1 MYFEG
6 VFTFPIYFML
16 DHSETSTK
24 SKSEACHNFWQPLVK
39 KIYACNADGIFPD
52 KDGVCAAFV
61 RLQKAR
67 PNIGF
72 EISYKQEFWGYRE
85 CDKTQ
90 AICISKSFEGRGSIS
105 LIVNCD
111 AEFLSIHFEYADIEE
126 FNVPFRRSQCD
137 LGATL
142 DNLANFIDEFP
153 SYCEQSSRII
163 TEIEK
168 EQKLEEIARITIR
181 ATVSHIMESS
191 KYSWN
196 LTEDESTFS
205 LEVSINDEYSV
216 EMDFNTQNYL
226 ERIPALQGILK
237 QMETFVKEI
246 PFPITIQLQ
255 EKS

>member
-1 MYFEG
+1 MHN
-6 VFTFPIYFML
+6 
-16 DHSETSTK
+16 HSENFIK
-24 SKSEACHNFWQPLVK
+24 SKSEACHNFWQPIVK

-61 RLQKAR
+61 NLQKAW

-72 EISYKQEFWGYRE
+72 EISYKQESRGYRE

-105 LIVNCD
+105 LIVNCE
-111 AEFLSIHFEYADIEE
+111 AEFLSIHFEYADIVA

-142 DNLANFIDEFP
+142 DNLANFIEEFP
-153 SYCEQSSRII
+153 SYCEQSSRIT

-168 EQKLEEIARITIR
+168 EQKLEEIARDTIR

-191 KYSWN
+191 KYHWN
-196 LTEDESTFS
+196 LTEDENIFS
-205 LEVSINDEYSV
+205 LEVSINNEYSV

-237 QMETFVKEI
+237 QTENFVKEI

>member
-1 MYFEG
+1 MRN
-6 VFTFPIYFML
+6 
-16 DHSETSTK
+16 HSENFIK
-24 SKSEACHNFWQPLVK
+24 SKSEACHNFWRPLVK
-39 KIYACNADGIFPD
+39 KIYVCNADGIFPD
-52 KDGVCAAFV
+52 KDGVYTAFV
-61 RLQKAR
+61 RLQKAW

-72 EISYKQEFWGYRE
+72 EISYKQESRGYRE

-105 LIVNCD
+105 LIVNCE
-111 AEFLSIHFEYADIEE
+111 AEFLSIHFEYADIVA

-142 DNLANFIDEFP
+142 DNLANFIEEFP

-168 EQKLEEIARITIR
+168 EQKLEEIARDTIR

-191 KYSWN
+191 KYHWN
-196 LTEDESTFS
+196 LTEDENIFS
-205 LEVSINDEYSV
+205 LEVSINNEYSV

-226 ERIPALQGILK
+226 ERIPALQCILK
-237 QMETFVKEI
+237 QTENFVKEI

>member
-1 MYFEG
+1 MQN
-6 VFTFPIYFML
+6 
-16 DHSETSTK
+16 HSEAS

-39 KIYACNADGIFPD
+39 KIYVCNTDGIFPD
-52 KDGVCAAFV
+52 KDDVYTAFV
-61 RLQKAR
+61 HLQKAW
-67 PNIGF
+67 PNVGF
-72 EISYKQEFWGYRE
+72 EISYKSESKGYRE

-105 LIVNCD
+105 LIVNCE
-111 AEFLSIHFEYADIEE
+111 AEFLSIHFQHTDIEA
-126 FNVPFRRSQCD
+126 FNVPFRRSQCN

-142 DNLANFIDEFP
+142 DNLANFIEEFP
-153 SYCEQSSRII
+153 SYCKQSSRII

-168 EQKLEEIARITIR
+168 EQKLEEIARNTIR

-237 QMETFVKEI
+237 QTENFVKEI

>member
-1 MYFEG
+1 MQNF
-6 VFTFPIYFML
+6 
-16 DHSETSTK
+16 TK
-24 SKSEACHNFWQPLVK
+24 SKSDACHNFWQPIVK
-39 KIYACNADGIFPD
+39 KIYACNTDGIFPG
-52 KDGVCAAFV
+52 KDDVCAAFI
-61 RLQKAR
+61 RLQKAW
-67 PNIGF
+67 PNAGF
-72 EISYKQEFWGYRE
+72 QISYKQESWGYRE

-105 LIVNCD
+105 LTVNCE
-111 AEFLSIHFEYADIEE
+111 AEFLSIHFEYADMES

-142 DNLANFIDEFP
+142 DNLANFIEKFP
-153 SYCEQSSRII
+153 IYCEQSSRII
-163 TEIEK
+163 IEIEK
-168 EQKLEEIARITIR
+168 EQKLEEIARDTIR
-181 ATVSHIMESS
+181 ATVSHIMEST

-196 LTEDESTFS
+196 LYEFENTFS
-205 LEVSINDEYSV
+205 LEVSIIDEYSV

-237 QMETFVKEI
+237 QTENFVKEI